1 MSVETMDTAT
11 LEEPYLQKDMGCESG
26 RSIGFIE
33 VCRKEI
39 HMKTLLIEAQHINQ
53 PKATI

>member
-33 VCRKEI
+33 VYRDGLHTKIRFCS
-39 HMKTLLIEAQHINQ
+39 MLNT
-53 PKATI
+53 